1 MESEGKVDRHPHS
14 QSALHMVTSE
24 PVLNEFVVYLREK
37 KKHLLEKGHSGE
49 ELVFYRSQ
57 IEDVQAVFV
66 RMIQRGEEKLHRL
79 CGLLSDAFFQDSVAL
94 KSVVIAQLP
103 DSNQRLKLIQ
113 DLSKTEV
120 YARTDL
126 DLGNWLLSRMRYQ
139 VGSGWEQPKLVA
151 NFVEYQPLVRNALG
165 VTKMISRI
173 KAEEE
178 IWAKV
183 VDEIFEL
190 DKLVEQ
196 DKQLR
201 SLSRFVKDVFG
212 VKIVVESGDEIQAV
226 LDRLK
231 ELRWSSETLAQHGV
245 VNDDSTQSIEFIEIK
260 NHTRDGDIKRSG
272 WQALKAVISWWNKTM
287 EIQIQT
293 LDIYLREQELLTRE
307 SHTAFKENREK
318 IRHQVA
324 DQLPLFGFYVKLLK
338 WLFINPNEPPP
349 ELEGLNIVIRQE

>member
-1 MESEGKVDRHPHS
+1 MDRPPSEHPHS

-24 PVLNEFVVYLREK
+24 AALNDFVCYLRDK
-37 KKHLLEKGHSGE
+37 KKQLLESGHSDK
-49 ELVFYRSQ
+49 ELVFYRS
-57 IEDVQAVFV
+57 ELREVQTAFI

-79 CGLLSDAFFQDSVAL
+79 CGLLSDECFGKGAAL

-103 DSNQRLKLIQ
+103 GSDQRLKLIQ
-113 DLSKTEV
+113 DLSKSEV

-126 DLGNWLLSRMRYQ
+126 DLGNWLLSRLRFQ
-139 VGSGWEQPKLVA
+139 AGDGWEQPKLIA
-151 NFVEYQPLVRNALG
+151 NFVEYQPLIRNRHGIA
-165 VTKMISRI
+165 KMISRI

-212 VKIVVESGDEIQAV
+212 IKIVVESQEDIQPLVDSLRAM
-226 LDRLK
+226 
-231 ELRWSSETLAQHGV
+231 RWSGETLAQHGV
-245 VNDDSTQSIEFIEIK
+245 VNDESTQRISFLEIK
-260 NHTRDGDIKRSG
+260 DHSAAADMKRSG
-272 WQALKAVISWWNKTM
+272 WQALKAVISWWSKTM
-287 EIQIQT
+287 EIQVQT
-293 LDIYLREQELLTRE
+293 LEVYLREQEVLTRE

-318 IRHQVA
+318 IRQQVA

-338 WLFINPNEPPP
+338 WLFINPNDPPP
-349 ELEGLNIVIRQE
+349 ELDGLNIVIR